1 MAKSTHF
8 SHTALVFHGKQLP
21 EEATVVGYG
30 AIIHSLQIEMPL
42 PTTLSII
49 SNQNKR
55 YKHDN
60 WEVFPHSYLPL
71 DTHEQS
77 EIESLYKQLIFALKY
92 EGVNLLLFKKLTQH
106 YNINQL
112 NELVE
117 IEPTGQYNR
126 RIWFLIEW
134 LSGMKLLRVDLLKKS
149 YVKLVDESLQYAI
162 EGARSP

>member
-1 MAKSTHF
+1 MVKSTHF

-42 PTTLSII
+42 PTTISII

-55 YKHDN
+55 YRQDN
-60 WEVFPHSYLPL
+60 WEVFPNSYLPL
-71 DTHEQS
+71 DTIEQS

-92 EGVNLLLFKKLTQH
+92 EGVNLLLFKKLTQ
-106 YNINQL
+106 YYDVNQL
-112 NELVE
+112 NQLVDF
-117 IEPTGQYNR
+117 EPTGQYTR